1 MLNEIDDSQQ
11 AAAATVAGILKC
23 VKAEK
28 ILRSTHEILFVL
40 FIPSDTNFSFEGFAL
55 AKVQPSTKWSR
66 HCIQS

>member
-28 ILRSTHEILFVL
+28 ILLSTHEILFCP
-40 FIPSDTNFSFEGFAL
+40 IYS
-55 AKVQPSTKWSR
+55 
-66 HCIQS
+66 I